1 MAGEW
6 LFLLNFFLNGW
17 ILCRLYSCFWLH
29 FKECRSLGTK
39 PRARWRGL
47 RPGNA
52 VPGMELQEE
61 ETTAGAPRRAKKPS
75 FLSSSAATSFH
86 MDALQGPYRFPGTSR
101 LVSIP
106 SRCRGKREVEWPG
119 RAPGYRH
126 LLGRVNDLR
135 KSACPWL
142 SEAKGGQAFAFV

>member
-1 MAGEW
+1 MAGFSADCIPASGYISRSVVHLEPSQE
-6 LFLLNFFLNGW
+6 LDGGDSGQEMLCLGW
-17 ILCRLYSCFWLH
+17 SCRRRRQLQVLH
-29 FKECRSLGTK
+29 AEQKS
-39 PRARWRGL
+39 
-47 RPGNA
+47 RPFS
-52 VPGMELQEE
+52 P
-61 ETTAGAPRRAKKPS
+61 PS
-75 FLSSSAATSFH
+75 TATSFH

-142 SEAKGGQAFAFV
+142 SEAKGGQAFAFF